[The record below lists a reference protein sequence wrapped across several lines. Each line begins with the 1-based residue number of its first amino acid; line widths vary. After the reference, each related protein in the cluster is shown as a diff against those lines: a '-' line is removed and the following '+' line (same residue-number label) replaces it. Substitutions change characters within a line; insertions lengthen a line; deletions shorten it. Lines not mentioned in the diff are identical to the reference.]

1 MGSGDAE
8 RFLDALGATIGA
20 GGSGEADVSGVSE
33 SASES
38 GIVRGGGMALVVL
51 SFA

>member
-8 RFLDALGATIGA
+8 RFLDVRDTVLGVVA
-20 GGSGEADVSGVSE
+20 GGSGEVIGEE

-38 GIVRGGGMALVVL
+38 GIVRGGGM
-51 SFA
+51 S